1 MEPCAF
7 GKKLTIAVLVTVFNL
22 VAPPAYPDA
31 GGLEGFVGR
40 WNVRLK
46 ALQPQRSEITYTETY
61 EWVLDGK
68 FLRGQTGRKPDG
80 TQDVYYATYDENANG
95 YPFWIFS
102 SSGAYTYLAPGIW
115 NARTRTMEWTNPS
128 GLDIS
133 YRSLCK
139 FPDLDTRRCTLIV
152 KDWKGAVLSELEW
165 SATRRRD

>member
-1 MEPCAF
+1 MAPCTF
-7 GKKLTIAVLVTVFNL
+7 GKKRIIAVLVTAVHL
-22 VAPPAYPDA
+22 AAAPAYADE

-40 WNVRLK
+40 WTVHLK

-61 EWVLDGK
+61 EWVLDGQ
-68 FLRGQTGRKPDG
+68 FLRGHTGRKPDG
-80 TQDVYYATYDENANG
+80 TQDVYYATYDENAKG

-102 SSGAYTYLAPGIW
+102 SSGAYTYLAPGTW

-133 YRSLCK
+133 YRSVCN
-139 FPDLDTRRCTLIV
+139 FPDRDTRRCTLIV

-165 SATRRRD
+165 SASRRRD